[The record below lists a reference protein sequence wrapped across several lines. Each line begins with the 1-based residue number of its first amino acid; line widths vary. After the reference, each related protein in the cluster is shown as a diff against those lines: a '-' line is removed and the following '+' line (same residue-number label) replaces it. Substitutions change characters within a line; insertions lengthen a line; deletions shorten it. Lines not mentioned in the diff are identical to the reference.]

1 MKKTSGF
8 TLIEI
13 MVVIAII
20 AVLAAIAIPAYRDY
34 TIKASV
40 AEALEDADAQRV
52 VIELALIDSVKSL
65 KLKGPVRWELANPSP
80 DASQQLGHLVVNFD
94 VSGMGNKDVLALRR
108 LNNGTWLCVNAAQA
122 GSTIALDEK
131 YLPASCHGAGTA
143 MASKAP
149 SCPADQEMVTLPSGA
164 ACTAKC
170 STGKVRDSAN
180 PSQCKGVVCGLDE
193 RKNGNGDCVN
203 VGAPPSC
210 NSDSE
215 PHIAYSYDNTPAWS
229 CFPKCAAGSIR
240 NPGNWFSCVPDPNAK
255 PATPAVTTP
264 SAAAASTPAVA
275 APAAATNLAAAKPP
289 TSAPVPAT
297 PPKPP
302 PVPPS
307 TQCHVCDPSLPPEL
321 CEQASI
327 EQTCTYPNNWCVTFV
342 DNQQDGTKAVT
353 RRCGNFEKDVRTE
366 WWLGTSDDDKC
377 RDRIDI
383 EQHVDFTCT
392 FACNAPNC
400 NQPGGSLRPAEDS
413 LYRDK

>member
-143 MASKAP
+143 MVSKAP
-149 SCPADQEMVTLPSGA
+149 SCPVDQEMVTLPTGA
-164 ACTAKC
+164 ACTANAAPGKC
-170 STGKVRDSAN
+170 VIRPIQASVRAWFVARMNGRTEMAIASMSA
-180 PSQCKGVVCGLDE
+180 PRRV
-193 RKNGNGDCVN
+193 
-203 VGAPPSC
+203 
-210 NSDSE
+210 
-215 PHIAYSYDNTPAWS
+215 
-229 CFPKCAAGSIR
+229 
-240 NPGNWFSCVPDPNAK
+240 
-255 PATPAVTTP
+255 ATPTANRILLTATTIP
-264 SAAAASTPAVA
+264 PHGVASRNALLEAYAILETGSPAFLIRTPNR
-275 APAAATNLAAAKPP
+275 P
-289 TSAPVPAT
+289 
-297 PPKPP
+297 
-302 PVPPS
+302 
-307 TQCHVCDPSLPPEL
+307 H
-321 CEQASI
+321 
-327 EQTCTYPNNWCVTFV
+327 
-342 DNQQDGTKAVT
+342 
-353 RRCGNFEKDVRTE
+353 RR
-366 WWLGTSDDDKC
+366 
-377 RDRIDI
+377 
-383 EQHVDFTCT
+383 
-392 FACNAPNC
+392 
-400 NQPGGSLRPAEDS
+400 
-413 LYRDK
+413 